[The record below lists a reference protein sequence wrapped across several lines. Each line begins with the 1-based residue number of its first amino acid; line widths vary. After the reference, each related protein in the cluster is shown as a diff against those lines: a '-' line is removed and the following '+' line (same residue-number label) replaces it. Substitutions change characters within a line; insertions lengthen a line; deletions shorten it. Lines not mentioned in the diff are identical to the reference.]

1 MLPRSVVSGTTASV
15 GVSVRRELIKVAIRH
30 AQQIRRSARKANRSL
45 LPVRGKSGPSSKK
58 KEKTAGPLTQIR
70 RDLCSLHFAFFE
82 QAFIHRAQDLF
93 LSLGKRYQSAQ
104 FESAFWI
111 V

>member
-1 MLPRSVVSGTTASV
+1 MGTPCASNGSDSIRQFIGGQRQSPFGCQLLISG
-15 GVSVRRELIKVAIRH
+15 
-30 AQQIRRSARKANRSL
+30 L
-45 LPVRGKSGPSSKK
+45 LP
-58 KEKTAGPLTQIR
+58 ANHLTQIR

-104 FESAFWI
+104 FESTFWI